1 MTTLS
6 APHPATGTR
15 AAWPWLALALF
26 ALLAFLPAQS
36 ALPVTDRDEARF
48 VQASR
53 QMVESGDF
61 VDIRFQDVPRHKKP
75 VGIYW
80 LQSAAAVAVGGG
92 PEAPLWV
99 YRLPSLAGAVL
110 SVLLVAVAGAPLFG
124 RKPALLAAA
133 LFAGTLVIGG
143 EARIAKTDAALLA
156 TTLGAQAVLARLYLR
171 QKVGGAAVWGFWLAI
186 AAGLLIKGPIGPM
199 VPGLTALALV
209 ALDRRAG
216 WLRPLAAPLPI
227 GAALVLVLPWF
238 VAITLRTE
246 GAFWTGSVGADLLP
260 KIAAGQEGKGAPPG
274 TYLLALPFT
283 FWPALPLLI
292 LALPAIW
299 RARREAATRF
309 CLAWAIPVWLVYEA
323 VPTKLIH
330 YTLPALPALALL
342 AVGHLPAT
350 ASAVPRLLRGLAV
363 LAFLPGLALGGLVL
377 SYGANAGDRAAAVLM
392 LAGLA
397 GAVLAG
403 GLAIRFWRRSEP
415 RGLVVAL
422 AMAGVVLHG
431 ALISAVARIPGL
443 WPTEAAVALA
453 GEVAAAQGCDR
464 PRLTGWGYQE
474 PSLVWRGGRDTRLVA
489 ASTPADLA
497 VRPGACEVVIHLRDG
512 ALDLDALAM
521 GCQLSG
527 TVTGL
532 AIGAGKRV
540 TLDVLDCGGRQ

>member
-1 MTTLS
+1 MTSLS
-6 APHPATGTR
+6 APHPVTGTR
-15 AAWPWLALALF
+15 AAWHWLALALF

-53 QMVESGDF
+53 QMVESRDF
-61 VDIRFQDVPRHKKP
+61 VDIRFQEEPRHKKP

-80 LQSAAAVAVGGG
+80 LQSAAVMAVSGG

-124 RKPALLAAA
+124 RRPALLAAA

-156 TTLGAQAVLARLYLR
+156 TTLAAQAVLARLYLR
-171 QKVGGAAVWGFWLAI
+171 ETVGRPAVWGFWLAI

-216 WLRPLAAPLPI
+216 WLRPLATPLPI
-227 GAALVLVLPWF
+227 AAALALVLPWV

-274 TYLLALPFT
+274 TYLLTLPVI

-299 RARREAATRF
+299 RTRREATTRF

-363 LAFLPGLALGGLVL
+363 LAFLPGLALGGFVL
-377 SYGANAGDRAAAVLM
+377 NYSANAGDRAAAALV

-397 GAVLAG
+397 GAVIAG
-403 GLAIRFWRRSEP
+403 GLAIRFWRRSQP
-415 RGLVVAL
+415 VGLVAAL
-422 AMAGVVLHG
+422 AAAGVILHG
-431 ALISAVARIPGL
+431 ALISAAARMPQL
-443 WPTEAAVALA
+443 WPTEAAMALA
-453 GEVAAAQGCDR
+453 GEVAAGQGCDR

-474 PSLVWRGGRDTRLVA
+474 PSLVWRGGRDTRLLP
-489 ASTPADLA
+489 ASAPVQEAI
-497 VRPGACEVVIHLRDG
+497 RPGACQVVIHLRD
-512 ALDLDALAM
+512 ASPDLDAETP
-521 GCQLSG
+521 GCQLTG
-527 TVTGL
+527 TVEGL
-532 AIGAGKRV
+532 AIGAGKWV
-540 TLDVLDCGGRQ
+540 TLDILDCRGTP